1 MDIGVDVNQN
11 HEKFFDKTLAL
22 HNASTSHPSSPRSLR
37 NESPTDSKK
46 TRTLEDF
53 YDDSVFDEQADD
65 QQDDDDDD
73 EDDDDDGSSST
84 SSKEGFVKRRI
95 ERWERRLSQCD
106 DNNVT
111 QGQAS
116 LELRQRGQP
125 APVVIPPTFLHGSVS
140 FCGNSQAESE
150 LSSIRLN
157 VIQMKAD
164 FQMTELKLK
173 FGKWQYDVNKGT
185 NQTVRPQKNP
195 QTNRPSDITSLP
207 DVSESMAAR
216 GRGDVIPSVAQHISL
231 ASFGNDGSRRGTSGH
246 QLPVDQRILSSYRGQ
261 NPHITMSQSTP
272 SLGPHGGHSK
282 VSTTTKT
289 NRTIVTT
296 QSQPTNSCG
305 LEDMALKLRNMNKPL
320 EQEQSSPRRTL
331 VAPLKAFTDN
341 QHISERLRGS
351 CGIDPSGYQKEHR
364 QDGRSGT
371 SNIRTSHTVPSH
383 GTVNQSGIP
392 VRKTA
397 TEDHQHRSSGRSEPS
412 NMQMSNIPSHR
423 TIIQSG
429 VPVRMYKTAPEDYRR
444 DNQILRNTQT
454 SKMQT
459 ADTLRSPRT
468 IIQSGIPM
476 RTNNTLPDGYQR
488 DHRQRLP
495 TSDSS
500 NMETS
505 NTMPNPRSSISM
517 GTNKAVHDGH
527 YKDNQQRL
535 NSSERLNKQ
544 TSNIIPSPRTLVQSS
559 IPMRNNK
566 EALDGYQVNHHHR
579 SGRPQTSSMQMR
591 NTIPSL
597 GTTVQSGI
605 PVRTYKGESDDYQMD
620 QRHRTGR
627 PEISIKPSSHDVPS
641 SRTIVQQD
649 FVANANRGNSHRHHL
664 DQQQRYGRSGTSNPQ
679 TTHSSPNTRTII
691 QSDLDPRAHQGST
704 YGYQR
709 DYQHNLEIS
718 GTSTVQST
726 QSIQHQRTT
735 RQDDNFTKTN
745 LSEADKKIDREKLLN
760 DLSDILVEELK
771 QQEQIEEDMS
781 SGGVSDGSYYDY
793 EDSWDM
799 DTSESPVD
807 TNDIGTQFDYADDEL
822 SQESISSENEIQYL
836 IEGSDETFRTSD
848 DTFDVCTQV
857 SVLTSPKANG
867 KTPTDAFPREDHL
880 QDKNQTSIEEVNTD
894 ENREESHSIT
904 QLNEVKDAIK
914 DNQSSRESKEDLV
927 PVLNHPDSYQEFT
940 VDVNGVD
947 ALDKLV
953 NDCNG
958 AVVERPEQAPEPLS
972 EVDEALTGSKTDLT
986 RAVVGESAPYVKS
999 SHDVFQLDSSGSHH
1013 DDMLGKPTPIQ
1024 NSDTN
1029 EIVKDTEQT
1038 LETFPQAEET
1048 SEDNNKV
1055 FDNEVVDNV
1064 VPGVGA
1070 ARDNSQLCAIVA
1082 EHDDVFTAIAAHLDD
1097 AQEKLTY
1104 GKDIPERANKR
1115 ELLIDSNIQI
1125 SVNDIKSD
1133 HVDPSEQSVDPTTQ
1147 DQIPIDS
1154 QTAAEK
1160 EVEEE
1165 ILHLD
1170 ISHDVQSNAEFEQ
1183 REGLEILTQET
1194 INSDLVELDAN
1205 NDLPICSDPP
1215 SALHI
1220 SEGDEYDHT
1229 DLLTER
1235 DQDQESYRLDDPTK
1249 TVVEEVVQSL
1259 KRPHDE
1265 KELNDVDRRI
1275 ALKSLSEELYNVN
1288 NPTVSAEYGGNL
1300 TTSDGPI
1307 SYDDKT
1313 TVEDHFCKTLTEDS
1327 NQPFDF
1333 SSLSSPVVEGDSD
1346 LPQTKIRAVSEDSCN
1361 GSNHASYT
1369 RKEEETQ
1376 SNENIGRVSLGSE
1389 NSISGHNL
1397 NPSLQSNHFSFPMP
1411 IENKNEFNEEKSHPL
1426 QETSGDHDSSID
1438 EEKSDTDPKKRDQF
1452 SDDLKCQT
1460 NITVKES
1467 MGRESLSPR
1476 RSKIPVP
1483 NSTLT
1488 RSKSLPTRNRMNRD
1502 HVHTKEALNNG
1513 LVNERSPRVN
1523 VSTTSPTSFNSF
1535 SFVHKSSP
1543 RSASSKTGKQQ
1554 NSRIP
1559 IPTSNF
1565 KRMGSCPD
1573 RSRPKITGLNS
1584 ISLSNRSKVNTN
1596 IPVSKKNTSKTRSRD
1611 INVTEALA
1619 INDDARAT
1627 ASLKD
1632 DEQSTGEPKSWIPG
1646 SNDPS
1651 LSPGDMPVDLA
1662 ADENEKQFLDNHSSE
1677 TDDFIKRAKQI
1688 LSRIPASPTNTPVT
1702 QNAPF
1707 EVKSSDRGDKV
1718 QGPTEEVPH
1727 TDHHPVSSNEK
1738 DTEFLSL
1745 EAEADDDTASETLTL
1760 HSENEFDIKSPLHE
1774 EVLNI
1779 ELSEIELIGFE
1790 YDSQKS
1796 PNSRIPVP
1804 QRPHKPDQ
1812 IDALSEEESE
1822 PDDEVVSDVSGRE
1835 RSVARISP
1843 MPREDGGDVTPTPKM
1858 RKSFKSRIPLP
1869 SPIAIKPPPRTNRN
1883 RSYSETDGKNVIS
1896 SHEEFDEVRQEESD
1910 ESEETERDHQSE
1922 FEEGQ
1927 NFRRTQSSREVR
1939 PRGSYWAFKNTP
1951 NLAVTDFERS
1961 QTLRPSRSRS
1971 TGRRSPAGTP
1981 RITPRGTPR
1990 STPRSTPRDT
2000 PRSGSLKR
2008 QQPHSKIP
2016 PTFKSRECA
2025 FVPLPEWNRL
2035 REVLS
2040 SGEQSRQGTRPSSPS
2055 DFSYTSRRSS
2065 NEFPRMH
2072 SPRWETPITTPK
2084 PSRWRV
2090 DGRVPTHL
2098 KKKYSS
2104 MNDMGDSEDLYPS
2117 DQNLTEPKT
2126 VKEEFDS
2133 PWKMQFKTNIP
2144 SSQSLP
2150 RTERNEADKNRAHH
2164 QQERQFPDNIGGRG
2178 RSPCA
2183 SETTEI
2189 PMSSTGDV
2197 SAIWTEDDTLQSSN
2211 FSLPVGAKKKSWKR
2225 RLSIRK
2231 KKSVDP
2237 SKEGEGKEPEE
2248 DKREKKKRRNWLL
2261 RLLGIRK

>member
-1 MDIGVDVNQN
+1 MKYILRIYF
-11 HEKFFDKTLAL
+11 EKFFDKTLAH

-37 NESPTDSKK
+37 NESPTDPKK

-53 YDDSVFDEQADD
+53 HDDSAFDEQADD
-65 QQDDDDDD
+65 QQDDD
-73 EDDDDDGSSST
+73 DDDDDGSSST

-106 DNNVT
+106 DNDVT

-140 FCGNSQAESE
+140 FRGNSQAESE

-185 NQTVRPQKNP
+185 NQTVRPQKTP
-195 QTNRPSDITSLP
+195 QPNRPSDNTSLP
-207 DVSESMAAR
+207 DVPESMATR

-272 SLGPHGGHSK
+272 SLGPHGGQSK

-305 LEDMALKLRNMNKPL
+305 LEEMALKLRNMNKPL

-331 VAPLKAFTDN
+331 VAPLKSFTDN
-341 QHISERLRGS
+341 QHISDRLRGS
-351 CGIDPSGYQKEHR
+351 SGIDPSGYQKEHR

-371 SNIRTSHTVPSH
+371 SNMRTSHTVPSH
-383 GTVNQSGIP
+383 GTVTQSGIP

-397 TEDHQHRSSGRSEPS
+397 TEDYQHRSGRSEPS

-429 VPVRMYKTAPEDYRR
+429 VPVRMYKAAPDDYRR
-444 DNQILRNTQT
+444 DDQILRNTQT

-459 ADTLRSPRT
+459 ADTLHNPRT
-468 IIQSGIPM
+468 IVQSGIPM
-476 RTNNTLPDGYQR
+476 RTNNTLSDGYQR
-488 DHRQRLP
+488 DHRQRLH
-495 TSDSS
+495 TSDPS
-500 NMETS
+500 NMETF
-505 NTMPNPRSSISM
+505 NTMPNPRSSATM
-517 GTNKAVHDGH
+517 GTNKAVPDGH

-544 TSNIIPSPRTLVQSS
+544 TSKVIPSPRTVVQSS

-566 EALDGYQVNHHHR
+566 AALDGYHVDHHQR

-627 PEISIKPSSHDVPS
+627 PEISIKPSSHNVPS
-641 SRTIVQQD
+641 SRTTVQQD

-664 DQQQRYGRSGTSNPQ
+664 DQQQRYGRSEISNPQ
-679 TTHSSPNTRTII
+679 ATHSSPNTRTII
-691 QSDLDPRAHQGST
+691 PNELDPRAHQGST

-709 DYQHNLEIS
+709 DYQHNFEIS
-718 GTSTVQST
+718 GTSAVQST

-735 RQDDNFTKTN
+735 RQDDNFTRTN
-745 LSEADKKIDREKLLN
+745 LSEADNKIDREKLLN
-760 DLSDILVEELK
+760 DLGDILLEELK
-771 QQEQIEEDMS
+771 QQEQIEEEMS
-781 SGGVSDGSYYDY
+781 SGGASDGSYYDY

-807 TNDIGTQFDYADDEL
+807 TNDIGTQFDYADEGI
-822 SQESISSENEIQYL
+822 SQESISSLENEIQYL
-836 IEGSDETFRTSD
+836 IEGSDETFRSSD
-848 DTFDVCTQV
+848 NTFDVCTQV

-867 KTPTDAFPREDHL
+867 TPTDACPREDKL
-880 QDKNQTSIEEVNTD
+880 QDKNQTSIKVVNTD
-894 ENREESHSIT
+894 ENREETHSIT
-904 QLNEVKDAIK
+904 QLTEEKDAMK
-914 DNQSSRESKEDLV
+914 GNQSSKESKEDIV

-953 NDCNG
+953 NECNG
-958 AVVERPEQAPEPLS
+958 AVVERPERAPEPLS
-972 EVDEALTGSKTDLT
+972 EVDEALTSSNTDLT
-986 RAVVGESAPYVKS
+986 EAVGESVPYVKA
-999 SHDVFQLDSSGSHH
+999 SHDISQLDSSGSHH
-1013 DDMLGKPTPIQ
+1013 DGMLGKPTPIQ
-1024 NSDTN
+1024 NSDAN

-1038 LETFPQAEET
+1038 IESFPQADET
-1048 SEDNNKV
+1048 SKGNNKV
-1055 FDNEVVDNV
+1055 FDNIVVDKV
-1064 VPGVGA
+1064 VPGVGS
-1070 ARDNSQLCAIVA
+1070 ARHNSELCAIVA
-1082 EHDDVFTAIAAHLDD
+1082 DHDDVFTAIAAHLDD

-1104 GKDIPERANKR
+1104 EKDISERTNNK
-1115 ELLIDSNIQI
+1115 ELLIDSNIHI
-1125 SVNDIKSD
+1125 SGNDIKSD
-1133 HVDPSEQSVDPTTQ
+1133 HVDPSEQSVDATTQ
-1147 DQIPIDS
+1147 DQIPIES
-1154 QTAAEK
+1154 QAAAEK

-1165 ILHLD
+1165 ILHLE
-1170 ISHDVQSNAEFEQ
+1170 ISHDVQSNADCEQ
-1183 REGLEILTQET
+1183 SEGVEILTQEI

-1220 SEGDEYDHT
+1220 SEGNEYDHT

-1288 NPTVSAEYGGNL
+1288 NPKVSAEYEGNL

-1327 NQPFDF
+1327 NQQFDL
-1333 SSLSSPVVEGDSD
+1333 SSLSSPVEEGNPD
-1346 LPQTKIRAVSEDSCN
+1346 LPQTNIIAVCEDSCN
-1361 GSNHASYT
+1361 GSNHVSYT
-1369 RKEEETQ
+1369 RKEEETKP
-1376 SNENIGRVSLGSE
+1376 NENIGRVSLGSD
-1389 NSISGHNL
+1389 NSISGNDF
-1397 NPSLQSNHFSFPMP
+1397 NPPQSNRFSFSTPV
-1411 IENKNEFNEEKSHPL
+1411 ENKNEFSEEKSQPL
-1426 QETSGDHDSSID
+1426 QEPSGDHDSLID

-1460 NITVKES
+1460 NITVKETV
-1467 MGRESLSPR
+1467 GRESLSPR

-1483 NSTLT
+1483 KSTLT
-1488 RSKSLPTRNRMNRD
+1488 RSNSLPTRNRMNQD
-1502 HVHTKEALNNG
+1502 HVHTKGALNNG
-1513 LVNERSPRVN
+1513 LVNEGSPRVDIN
-1523 VSTTSPTSFNSF
+1523 TTSPTSFNSF

-1543 RSASSKTGKQQ
+1543 RSASKTGKQQ

-1584 ISLSNRSKVNTN
+1584 VSLSNRSKVNTN

-1619 INDDARAT
+1619 INEDARAT
-1627 ASLKD
+1627 ASFTD
-1632 DEQSTGEPKSWIPG
+1632 VEQSPGEWKSGIHD

-1651 LSPGDMPVDLA
+1651 ISSGDMPVDLA
-1662 ADENEKQFLDNHSSE
+1662 ADDKQSLDNHSSE

-1688 LSRIPASPTNTPVT
+1688 LSRIPDSPTNTPVT

-1718 QGPTEEVPH
+1718 QEPTEELPD
-1727 TDHHPVSSNEK
+1727 TDHQPISSNEK
-1738 DTEFLSL
+1738 DAEFLSL

-1760 HSENEFDIKSPLHE
+1760 HSENDFDIKSPLHD
-1774 EVLNI
+1774 EVLRI

-1796 PNSRIPVP
+1796 PNSRIPIP
-1804 QRPHKPDQ
+1804 QRPHKPDH
-1812 IDALSEEESE
+1812 IDALSEEGSV

-1835 RSVARISP
+1835 RSIARISP
-1843 MPREDGGDVTPTPKM
+1843 MPREDGGDVTPIPKM

-1883 RSYSETDGKNVIS
+1883 RSYSETDGGNVS
-1896 SHEEFDEVRQEESD
+1896 PHEEFDEVRQEESD
-1910 ESEETERDHQSE
+1910 ESDETERDHQSE
-1922 FEEGQ
+1922 FEEGR

-1951 NLAVTDFERS
+1951 NLAVSDFERS

-1971 TGRRSPAGTP
+1971 TGRKSPAGTP

-2000 PRSGSLKR
+2000 PRSGTLKR
-2008 QQPHSKIP
+2008 QQPHSKSP

-2040 SGEQSRQGTRPSSPS
+2040 SGEQSRQSTRPSSPS
-2055 DFSYTSRRSS
+2055 EFSYTSRRSS

-2090 DGRVPTHL
+2090 DGRVPAHL

-2104 MNDMGDSEDLYPS
+2104 MNDMGDSKDLYPS
-2117 DQNLTEPKT
+2117 DQDLTEPNT

-2133 PWKMQFKTNIP
+2133 PWNMQFKTNIP

-2150 RTERNEADKNRAHH
+2150 RTDRNEAGMNRAHQ

-2211 FSLPVGAKKKSWKR
+2211 FSLPAGAKKKSWKR

-2237 SKEGEGKEPEE
+2237 SKEEEGKEPEE
-2248 DKREKKKRRNWLL
+2248 NKREKKKRRNWLL
-2261 RLLGIRK
+2261 RFLGIRK